1 MATSMALL
9 AVLAGAC
16 GYAMRRTGRWSQAGY
31 RFPVLAFLTL
41 TAATVFVLFFM
52 GIPSSSVVVWN
63 EWIESIATTL
73 SELAFFA
80 LLWAV
85 VGAYDKL
92 RPGAKVAFGVMVGLV
107 VVVSLALPGTSVLAS
122 TNFVAMAI
130 LLRLLEVAFLLLL
143 ASWLAFWIAIIWAFL
158 TGSLAVW
165 ATAKHAPAER
175 QRAAHTN
182 WTARLTIALPS
193 VLFLLLTFAGWA
205 GLMKVSMPLLPHDA
219 SVTDKD
225 CPAQSVRDTSAPF
238 KSALCVSPLVP
249 FGSKP
254 RTIQTWTEETL
265 AKAGIGFIPLL
276 LLLVCLAAL
285 ISVWALAPSILG
297 EVSPPSGS
305 TRDLHKESESL
316 GRWLTD
322 GFTFMRWAGRILYLG
337 VLSFPLGIL
346 LAWLYVVHPDW
357 PAVQKYAS
365 LAKPFSWALGAIVAG
380 TAVGLL
386 GFGGRLSK
394 LALGFRP
401 AIRVGLDVDNWLR
414 EHPRESNPTAR
425 ICGRYVS
432 LLRYIAQ
439 WKAADGRG
447 YDKLVIFSHSQGT
460 IVTADLLRF
469 LNVERLNSETRTY
482 SSYDPLLQGLEKM
495 EIQLFT
501 MGCPLRQL
509 YGLRFP
515 YLYGYAPTGYASDST
530 SKSKSTIAPDSQG
543 AGAASDSDS
552 ADDLMPKPDDLGVD
566 KWVNAYRT
574 GDYVGRHLWKDNPWQ
589 PVEGVRFSDWDPPQG
604 LPQHIWTKGKRVEF
618 SIGPGAHTHY
628 WDSTA
633 EAIAETLDI
642 LVAKP

>member
-1 MATSMALL
+1 
-9 AVLAGAC
+9 
-16 GYAMRRTGRWSQAGY
+16 
-31 RFPVLAFLTL
+31 
-41 TAATVFVLFFM
+41 
-52 GIPSSSVVVWN
+52 
-63 EWIESIATTL
+63 
-73 SELAFFA
+73 
-80 LLWAV
+80 
-85 VGAYDKL
+85 
-92 RPGAKVAFGVMVGLV
+92 
-107 VVVSLALPGTSVLAS
+107 
-122 TNFVAMAI
+122 
-130 LLRLLEVAFLLLL
+130 
-143 ASWLAFWIAIIWAFL
+143 
-158 TGSLAVW
+158 
-165 ATAKHAPAER
+165 
-175 QRAAHTN
+175 
-182 WTARLTIALPS
+182 
-193 VLFLLLTFAGWA
+193 
-205 GLMKVSMPLLPHDA
+205 
-219 SVTDKD
+219 
-225 CPAQSVRDTSAPF
+225 
-238 KSALCVSPLVP
+238 
-249 FGSKP
+249 
-254 RTIQTWTEETL
+254 
-265 AKAGIGFIPLL
+265 
-276 LLLVCLAAL
+276 
-285 ISVWALAPSILG
+285 
-297 EVSPPSGS
+297 
-305 TRDLHKESESL
+305 
-316 GRWLTD
+316 
-322 GFTFMRWAGRILYLG
+322 
-337 VLSFPLGIL
+337 
-346 LAWLYVVHPDW
+346 
-357 PAVQKYAS
+357 
-365 LAKPFSWALGAIVAG
+365 
-380 TAVGLL
+380 
-386 GFGGRLSK
+386 LSK